1 MALLLRNKRPSKS
14 QRAGPDSIW
23 VAILK
28 ENSNFIYFCEDT
40 SNTNHLFI
48 HQGRAFGWKIRNPRQ
63 SLLEEVQLF
72 GQMDTKPIARI

>member
-1 MALLLRNKRPSKS
+1 MGAEMATVPEKQKPRQEPETGSGS
-14 QRAGPDSIW
+14 SW

-40 SNTNHLFI
+40 LKDNHAFI

-63 SLLEEVQLF
+63 SLLGEATALWAD
-72 GQMDTKPIARI
+72 GY